1 MGIGIFD
8 RLGFPAS
15 MANNTIDFSKD
26 TQNSL
31 NNMPQIL
38 TTWQMEDIANNTT
51 TGYFQ
56 NPVSANVNLLISL
69 VSNIYVT
76 ANNKGYT
83 EIADAAN
90 NIIYN
95 NTLVYFN
102 EHTDRLSGVEPVSA
116 NTVHLPHFQTCIGL
130 GKALTY
136 LVYQSDGISNNAVM
150 MGSFGSLYTND
161 DLVTYYNTLSSDNA
175 LINGAGILTP
185 TQNTVIAANVASL
198 NTYITNAITQD
209 INYFANCNTLIA
221 DYNSVKGFGHMGDTE
236 KDLVNNLVGT
246 EKLKSRIS

>member
-15 MANNTIDFSKD
+15 MSSKTIDFSPA

-38 TTWQMEDIANNTT
+38 TTWQMQDIAANTT

-56 NPVSANVNLLISL
+56 NPVTANISNLISL
-69 VSNIYVT
+69 VSSIYT
-76 ANNKGYT
+76 NANNKGYT
-83 EIADAAN
+83 LIADAAN
-90 NIIYN
+90 NIVNN
-95 NTLVYFN
+95 NTLVYFSQ
-102 EHTDRLSGVEPVSA
+102 HTDRLSGVEAVNA
-116 NTVHLPHFQTCIGL
+116 NTVQLPHFQTCIGL

-161 DLVTYYNTLSSDNA
+161 NLVTYYNTLSADNE
-175 LINGAGILTP
+175 LVNGVGILTP
-185 TQNTVIAANVASL
+185 TQNTAIAANVTSL
-198 NTYITNAITQD
+198 NTYITSAITQD
-209 INYFANCNTLIA
+209 INYFANCNTLLT

-236 KDLVNNLVGT
+236 KNLVNNLVGT
-246 EKLKSRIS
+246 EKLKTRIS